1 MFLNL
6 PFFFLLRLM
15 EGNKMEWEPGTF
27 VLFFAL
33 IWLCAVLIF
42 AVWHR
47 RTVKAVGL
55 WKTVLCMV
63 NKIHYL
69 YTRIC
74 LIIFKYNCLS
84 TSVGVL
90 NQKKKKVEL
99 LKTLHF
105 PKLTSFE
112 GGLLLSLNF
121 SLLCEELKSEDDCIK
136 LDNLVNCRV
145 LHLH

>member
-1 MFLNL
+1 
-6 PFFFLLRLM
+6 
-15 EGNKMEWEPGTF
+15 
-27 VLFFAL
+27 
-33 IWLCAVLIF
+33 
-42 AVWHR
+42 
-47 RTVKAVGL
+47 
-55 WKTVLCMV
+55 MV

-145 LHLH
+145 LHLHQLKEKGTTPSSRPKFLLLSPFLSETGICQCGIQTLFLRPCFVTSMQSGY